1 MSRQESEREDL
12 LREATALVERVE
24 LRLPDQPESIVAGFR
39 RDGSASFFFGQ
50 SPVYQFNSRR
60 ELRRAYVDGLLYK
73 TDNGR
78 LIEMRRERTAVAV
91 ELRSR
96 PLSEDETALFLRA
109 ALSRLGDLRD
119 ALAAGQATVV
129 GQVPSDSDEVDVTSK
144 VAAWLNQLTEGIA
157 IAKTSR
163 VQ

>member
-24 LRLPDQPESIVAGFR
+24 LRLTEQPESIVAGFR

-60 ELRRAYVDGLLYK
+60 ELRRAYVGGLLYK
-73 TDNGR
+73 VDSGK
-78 LIEMRRERTAVAV
+78 LVEMRRERTATAV

-96 PLSEDETALFLRA
+96 SLSSEEGTQFLLVTEKW
-109 ALSRLGDLRD
+109 LSTLRD
-119 ALAAGQATVV
+119 ALTAGNAEVL
-129 GQVPSDSDEVDVTSK
+129 GQVPSDKD
-144 VAAWLNQLTEGIA
+144 VAARVIDWLQELPREIVL
-157 IAKTSR
+157 AKTSR
-163 VQ
+163 LQ

>member
-24 LRLPDQPESIVAGFR
+24 LRLPKQPDSIVAGFR

-60 ELRRAYVDGLLYK
+60 ELRRAYVGGLLYK
-73 TDNGR
+73 TDNGQ
-78 LIEMRRERTAVAV
+78 LVEMRRERTAVAV

-96 PLSEDETALFLRA
+96 PLRDDEAEKFLVDA
-109 ALSRLGDLRD
+109 ESRLSSLRD
-119 ALAAGQATVV
+119 ALAAGTADVI
-129 GQVPSDSDEVDVTSK
+129 GQVPIEQDV
-144 VAAWLNQLTEGIA
+144 VARATAWLQELP
-157 IAKTSR
+157 AKIVLANTSR
-163 VQ
+163 L

>member
-24 LRLPDQPESIVAGFR
+24 LRLPEQPESIVAGFR

-91 ELRSR
+91 ELHSR
-96 PLSEDETALFLRA
+96 GLPDDEAAKFLVA
-109 ALSRLGDLRD
+109 AEVWLGSLRD
-119 ALAAGQATVV
+119 ALAAGTADVL
-129 GQVPSDSDEVDVTSK
+129 GQVPIEKD
-144 VAAWLNQLTEGIA
+144 VAARVTAWLEELPAKIVL
-157 IAKTSR
+157 AKTSR
-163 VQ
+163 L